1 MFKLQDKK
9 LIITNLK
16 KNFRDKANDSSN
28 RSWIFWCKI
37 ISAISKKRKFFNI
50 LFSALKL
57 SNPVIHKV

>member
-28 RSWIFWCKI
+28 R
-37 ISAISKKRKFFNI
+37 A
-50 LFSALKL
+50 
-57 SNPVIHKV
+57 